1 MRDRAGWIAVLSTA
15 GVLMSA
21 CGGGDDLSPDG
32 EHFAGLDAATVAE
45 VLENPVAMQRIEG
58 DSAEDR
64 RMRLQG
70 MVINFIVC
78 RDLFRVYE
86 AWMTTG
92 VAPAPNPFPVPD
104 EPLADWPG
112 EFASDR
118 SALESA
124 TPIGSGRCCP
134 GRVPAESGSRSRPA
148 SPTDRRSRMRS
159 GRCHEARDHRLR
171 RFADRVR
178 RRGLHICVVIIR
190 LGAGQGC

>member
-1 MRDRAGWIAVLSTA
+1 MSRRSMRDRAGWIAVLSTA

-118 SALESA
+118 SALESGD
-124 TPIGSGRCCP
+124 P
-134 GRVPAESGSRSRPA
+134 
-148 SPTDRRSRMRS
+148 D
-159 GRCHEARDHRLR
+159 RLR
-171 RFADRVR
+171 QVLSGPSTCGEWIPVTPGEPDGPTIEDAVR
-178 RRGLHICVVIIR
+178 ALS
-190 LGAGQGC
+190 